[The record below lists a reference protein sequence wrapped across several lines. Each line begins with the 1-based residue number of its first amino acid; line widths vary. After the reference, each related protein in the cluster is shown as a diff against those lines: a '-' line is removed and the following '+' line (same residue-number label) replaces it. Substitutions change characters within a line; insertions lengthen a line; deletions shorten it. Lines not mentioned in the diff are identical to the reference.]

1 MTQPNARAFFA
12 PHPEAVTQPLFDR
25 TEIGVIRFT
34 RRIARQCF
42 QNRPRIPDWV
52 VCDTI
57 ANGTRRRVVRRG
69 TRGGTVIRF
78 ERTFSGAAGKAKI
91 TLRVLGELTR
101 GGCFA
106 LQLLLPARIPRKI
119 WDDSG
124 FLNRAGSK

>member
-1 MTQPNARAFFA
+1 M
-12 PHPEAVTQPLFDR
+12 EPLFDK

-34 RRIARQCF
+34 RRIARQCS
-42 QNRPRIPDWV
+42 RKGSRIPDWV

-57 ANGTRRRVVRRG
+57 ANGARRRRVRRE
-69 TRGGTVIRF
+69 TRGGTVVWF
-78 ERTFSGAAGKAKI
+78 EKAFPGHSGKAPV
-91 TLRVLGELTR
+91 TVRVLGELTR